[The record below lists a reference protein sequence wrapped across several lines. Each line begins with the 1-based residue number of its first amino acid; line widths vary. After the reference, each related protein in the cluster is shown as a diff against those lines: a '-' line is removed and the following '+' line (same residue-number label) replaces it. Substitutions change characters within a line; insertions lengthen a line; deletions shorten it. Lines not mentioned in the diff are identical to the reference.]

1 MANLKELK
9 KKIRST
15 KGTFKITTAMKL
27 VSAAKLAR
35 AQVAIVGARPYSDG
49 LERTIKTVAALAQD
63 YQHPFLRE
71 ATSNRHAH
79 LLVISSNKGLC
90 GGYNS
95 QLVKVV
101 RGFLQQEDMAA
112 QGTGESGAM
121 EVKVHYM
128 GKKAREMLSGE
139 VVNQGVF
146 HTFEKQE
153 PTYLEVVEVARQ
165 LAQDF
170 ESGEVGQVLVAYNV
184 FHSAISFTPMVKK
197 LLPITFLPEEKKELQ
212 EKWPFDFKYEPRAA
226 EILDTL
232 IPEAYANTVYTCLLD
247 ALAAEHGLRMS
258 SMDSAANNCKDL
270 IKKLTLRANKLRQA
284 AITTEL
290 IEVVSGAESLSG

>member
-35 AQVAIVGARPYSDG
+35 AQVAIVGARPYSDE

-71 ATSNRHAH
+71 AISNRHAH

-101 RGFLQQEDMAA
+101 RGFLRQGDMAA
-112 QGTGESGAM
+112 QGTG
-121 EVKVHYM
+121 
-128 GKKAREMLSGE
+128 GE
-139 VVNQGVF
+139 RRN
-146 HTFEKQE
+146 
-153 PTYLEVVEVARQ
+153 
-165 LAQDF
+165 
-170 ESGEVGQVLVAYNV
+170 
-184 FHSAISFTPMVKK
+184 
-197 LLPITFLPEEKKELQ
+197 
-212 EKWPFDFKYEPRAA
+212 
-226 EILDTL
+226 
-232 IPEAYANTVYTCLLD
+232 
-247 ALAAEHGLRMS
+247 
-258 SMDSAANNCKDL
+258 
-270 IKKLTLRANKLRQA
+270 
-284 AITTEL
+284 
-290 IEVVSGAESLSG
+290 